1 MQYLDRTMS
10 MRIFNHIMALSLSW
24 RTKRKTGE
32 LLYMLDR
39 GTAINRVSEL
49 IYFTVLPVF
58 LNVAVAVVV
67 FMIRFELLLGVVV
80 GVAMAGYVWA
90 GVVLTRYRT
99 RVKKQ
104 MDDQDMVS
112 TLTLYFLVSFE

>member
-1 MQYLDRTMS
+1 MS

-67 FMIRFELLLGVVV
+67 FMIRFELSLGVVV

-112 TLTLYFLVSFE
+112 TLTLYFLVFFE